1 MSADFDK
8 ALYPAP
14 LMEEE
19 EDNPEIEIDIGE
31 IEEEEC
37 VDGEFEANLAEEM
50 DESDLISLASDLI
63 QDYEDDEASRKDWM
77 QTYVDG
83 LELLGM

>member
-31 IEEEEC
+31 IEEEVE
-37 VDGEFEANLAEEM
+37 GRRE
-50 DESDLISLASDLI
+50 
-63 QDYEDDEASRKDWM
+63 
-77 QTYVDG
+77 
-83 LELLGM
+83 